1 MQQNFSATSQGKS
14 DFIVKFLHLQN
25 QNNNKNLKKKYA
37 QLGKKKIPKARNF
50 CFCKDSVG
58 GAVPFEIIPP

>member
-37 QLGKKKIPKARNF
+37 QQGKKKSPKPENSAFARI
-50 CFCKDSVG
+50 VLV
-58 GAVPFEIIPP
+58 VPFPLK